1 MAITQILST
10 PERIR
15 TRARG
20 ALDRAHSAVIGEARR
35 CVPTASERERARTPS
50 IERAREREREREGQS
65 GGRRK
70 ARSPSNG
77 RGNGRLAERAR
88 RRQSGQRR
96 EREDEGLSGHERA
109 FPRPPRMR
117 RASVP
122 VASPCHPTQ
131 VIGHPLRRP
140 LRSLV
145 PRRERRCPSSSL
157 PGEWF
162 LLSYGP
168 APSRRSP
175 PRRTRPSLYLFRFL
189 SGDLF
194 SVATPLSP
202 WPLVRSLSIPPL
214 VSLAP
219 SRHPHRFKRGAVPSA
234 VLSLRHVLSP
244 YASPA
249 HNIHFHHLSRAA
261 RRGAARRG
269 AARRF
274 TVRLGGGV

>member
-1 MAITQILST
+1 M
-10 PERIR
+10 
-15 TRARG
+15 
-20 ALDRAHSAVIGEARR
+20 
-35 CVPTASERERARTPS
+35 
-50 IERAREREREREGQS
+50 ERAREREREREGQS

-88 RRQSGQRR
+88 RRRSGQRR

-145 PRRERRCPSSSL
+145 PRARAALPVLVAPRRVVPSVIRARTVASFTSSSHS
-157 PGEWF
+157 PVS
-162 LLSYGP
+162 LSL
-168 APSRRSP
+168 SF
-175 PRRTRPSLYLFRFL
+175 SL
-189 SGDLF
+189 GDLF

-202 WPLVRSLSIPPL
+202 PGPWSARSPFLLRCLSLPPDIRIDSSAARRGPVRRSFSPPRSFSVCLARAQYSFPPL
-214 VSLAP
+214 VS
-219 SRHPHRFKRGAVPSA
+219 RC
-234 VLSLRHVLSP
+234 
-244 YASPA
+244 
-249 HNIHFHHLSRAA
+249 
-261 RRGAARRG
+261 AARRG

-274 TVRLGGGV
+274 TVRLVAVGSDVHLAPRSSYPPSLFPPPSRNECCSNDYRRSAHRRYCLVTDA